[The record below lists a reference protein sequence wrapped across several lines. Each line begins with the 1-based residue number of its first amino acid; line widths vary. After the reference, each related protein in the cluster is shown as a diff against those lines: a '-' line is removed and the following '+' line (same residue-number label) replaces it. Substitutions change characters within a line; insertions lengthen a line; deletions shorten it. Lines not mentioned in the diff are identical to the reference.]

1 MHRPAEDGTPAE
13 AYWQTRL
20 DLKAEGKVRAV
31 GLSNH
36 DVAQLDVAERLGH
49 VETLQPPFSA
59 IRREAAGAEL
69 PWCAAHG
76 TGAIVY
82 RPMQA
87 GLLSGSFTAER
98 AAGLPADDGRSPS
111 PEFQAERLQRNLTF
125 ATALGPVAERHGV
138 SVGAVGGPARPANPA
153 PAGVRN

>member
-36 DVAQLDVAERLGH
+36 DVAQLDVAERL
-49 VETLQPPFSA
+49 
-59 IRREAAGAEL
+59 
-69 PWCAAHG
+69 
-76 TGAIVY
+76 AIVY
-82 RPMQA
+82 SPMQA

-111 PEFQAERLQRNLTF
+111 PEFQGERLQRNLTF